1 MVNNCNDSN
10 TFPLIFFLPIFRH
23 SKVTR
28 TTNEAKTKLNRWT
41 SQMRRLHQ
49 KTVNGEKFGLSNEKI
64 KLLKK
69 LDFIFEFD
77 DLPERF
83 SFHERYQWLLKF
95 KEEHGTFA
103 LSRGYI
109 K

>member
-1 MVNNCNDSN
+1 
-10 TFPLIFFLPIFRH
+10 
-23 SKVTR
+23 
-28 TTNEAKTKLNRWT
+28 
-41 SQMRRLHQ
+41 MRRLHQ
-49 KTVNGEKFGLSNEKI
+49 KTVNGEKFGLSEEKI

-103 LSRGYI
+103 PSRGCIKYFVLYI
-109 K
+109 LCSSEPAVRAINISTPLSPSLAQDM